1 MGVVAGLRGVVEH
14 AVSDADTAL
23 ALGSGDV
30 PVLGTPRLVALAE
43 AATVAALAGHLAA
56 GQTSVGTGVEI
67 EHLAATAVGGRLR
80 VCAEL
85 ATVDGRSLRFA
96 VTATDSA
103 GTTVGRGAITRA
115 VVDRERFLS
124 RL

>member
-1 MGVVAGLRGVVEH
+1 VGIEAGLHATVEH
-14 AVSDADTAL
+14 VVGDGDTAE

-43 AATVAALAGHLAA
+43 AATVAALAGHLAG
-56 GQTSVGTGVEI
+56 GQTSVGTRVELD
-67 EHLAATAVGGRLR
+67 HLAATPLGGVVR
-80 VCAEL
+80 VHAEVVHV
-85 ATVDGRSLRFA
+85 AGRTVRFA
-96 VTATDSA
+96 ITATDGA
-103 GTTVGRGAITRA
+103 GATVGRGTVTRA